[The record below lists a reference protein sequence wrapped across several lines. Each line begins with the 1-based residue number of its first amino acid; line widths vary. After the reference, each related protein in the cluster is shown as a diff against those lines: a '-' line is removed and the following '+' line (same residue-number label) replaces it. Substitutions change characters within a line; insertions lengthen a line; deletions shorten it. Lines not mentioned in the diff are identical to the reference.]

1 MVLQYL
7 GIGLSLGIT
16 AGLSPGPLMALLIS
30 ETIKGGRI
38 RGIKVSLAP
47 LFTDIPLILAIVFVL
62 KYIKNIH
69 SLLGIISIVGSLVLF
84 YFGYRDLKTDKISF
98 HAGDIKSSSFR
109 KGILTNMLNPH
120 PYIFWLFIGVPFMIK
135 GTTLEM
141 ATFVLSFFSGI
152 VGSKICLT
160 LIVEKGKKFVES
172 KHYLRII
179 KVLGLIL
186 IFFGLI
192 LLKDGIGYFLR

>member
-1 MVLQYL
+1 
-7 GIGLSLGIT
+7 
-16 AGLSPGPLMALLIS
+16 
-30 ETIKGGRI
+30 
-38 RGIKVSLAP
+38 
-47 LFTDIPLILAIVFVL
+47 
-62 KYIKNIH
+62 
-69 SLLGIISIVGSLVLF
+69 
-84 YFGYRDLKTDKISF
+84 
-98 HAGDIKSSSFR
+98 
-109 KGILTNMLNPH
+109 MLNPH

-135 GTTLEM
+135 GNTLERV
-141 ATFVLSFFSGI
+141 TFVLSFFSGI

-160 LIVEKGKKFVES
+160 LIIEKGKKFVES